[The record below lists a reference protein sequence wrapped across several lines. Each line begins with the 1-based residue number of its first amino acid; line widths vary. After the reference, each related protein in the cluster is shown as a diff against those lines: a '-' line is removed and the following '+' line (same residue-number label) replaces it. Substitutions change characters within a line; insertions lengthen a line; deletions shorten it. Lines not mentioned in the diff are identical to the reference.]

1 MISRLGRASDTI
13 IYLMSIII
21 SSIVGT
27 LFLGK
32 ARKIQVLK
40 AWVIF
45 GVLVSLLT
53 VFLAK
58 YFPEWIIVSLFLLGA
73 SFGIAT
79 PFCLDLLVKVSA
91 IEDRGKIGG
100 TISFVTFSIVF
111 ILYRIILPL
120 DLASIGIFL
129 ALWRCWSLP
138 IVFLIKEELFQ
149 RNDNSQEM
157 QKLMLKLK
165 NRTFWLYFTAW
176 LMFSFID
183 SFQVIVLN
191 IKAEE
196 LAFFIKLIEPCVAS
210 FSAIIIGAV
219 SDIIRRKNVLVFSF
233 TFLGVAYAILGL
245 FSHSFTVWLFYSVID
260 GVAIGSAFVLFVI
273 VIWGE
278 VAVGNSAIFYA
289 VGEIPF
295 FIAEALS
302 LMLKE
307 YLVLIPLSNSFS
319 LASFFLFIAVIP
331 LLFAPETLP
340 EKVLKERELRSYIER
355 AKKVREKFVR

>member
-1 MISRLGRASDTI
+1 
-13 IYLMSIII
+13 MSIII

-27 LFLGK
+27 FFLGK

-40 AWVIF
+40 TWVIF

-58 YFPEWIIVSLFLLGA
+58 YFSEWIIISLFLLGV

-79 PFCLDLLVKVSA
+79 PFCLDLLIKVSA

-100 TISFVTFSIVF
+100 VISFVTFSIVF

-120 DLASIGIFL
+120 DLASTGIFL

-149 RNDNSQEM
+149 RNHDSQEM
-157 QKLMLKLK
+157 QKLILKLK
-165 NRTFWLYFTAW
+165 NRAFWLYFTAW

-183 SFQVIVLN
+183 SFQGIILN
-191 IKAEE
+191 TKAEE
-196 LAFFIKLIEPCVAS
+196 FAFFIKLIEPCVAS
-210 FSAIIIGAV
+210 FSVIIIGAI

-245 FSHSFTVWLFYSVID
+245 FPRSFTAWFLYSIID

-278 VAVGNSAIFYA
+278 IAVGNSAIFYA
-289 VGEIPF
+289 IGGIPL

-340 EKVLKERELRSYIER
+340 EKVLKERELRSYIKR
-355 AKKVREKFVR
+355 AKKVREKFAKL